1 MGNYSKVKRILL
13 VVLALMM
20 LLQTFSAVH
29 AVGDQTEDHRTNIR
43 RYNADARTEKYLLDY
58 CLQPSAKFESED
70 RSIVALS
77 KEITAGISSNYE
89 KAKAIHDW
97 VCNNISYDY
106 DFLNATKR
114 YRGDLLTAAPD
125 DLKAA
130 SLDYTE
136 IAYRTSAIG
145 TLEIGRTICSG
156 YASLSVALLRAAG
169 IPAKYVT
176 GMASGSETVNHAWTE
191 AYVDK
196 RWIIMDTTWDSGNK
210 WEGGK
215 VTASPGLIRHQ
226 YFDPSLEAFSKDH
239 VIAAYKP
246 HIGTLVED
254 GKLIYCGNRGEDLE
268 ECSSMEDFAF
278 RENKFIKNIVV
289 PEGVKVIQPFA
300 FSYCDSLTSIT
311 LPKTLR
317 TIKSL
322 AFYESNALK
331 TIDIANGLTHIDSNA
346 FSDCLSI
353 ESVTLPDT
361 LLEIGGLAFSGC
373 VSLKTIDIPEG
384 TTTLGEFAF
393 AKCTLLESV
402 TIPGSVRKIGR
413 NTFFG
418 CDSLKTVNLLNGVAE
433 IPDSMFMSCYQL
445 TELLIPPSV
454 NNIDPKAF
462 ETEGQTLK
470 IYGVPGS
477 TAEQKANEFV
487 KEKNPTYFPGRFFPY
502 ITFELLSAQPTA
514 SRVLVDGDFVAFD
527 AYSILGNNYF
537 KLRDLAYILS
547 GTRKQFDVGWE
558 ARANAIKLT
567 SGFAY
572 SPTGEEMKSGGW
584 GNRMPV
590 PTASKII
597 LDGKSVN
604 LTAYTIDGSNYFK
617 LRDIGQAFNF
627 GVSWNEAANTI
638 SIDTNR
644 SYSKM

>member
-1 MGNYSKVKRILL
+1 MGNFRKGKRIL
-13 VVLALMM
+13 VIVLAMVIALSA
-20 LLQTFSAVH
+20 FSAVH
-29 AVGDQTEDHRTNIR
+29 AAGDQAEDYQTNVR

-58 CLQPSAKFESED
+58 CLQPSAKFESDD
-70 RSIVALS
+70 RSIIALS
-77 KEITAGISSNYE
+77 KEITAGISGNYE

-106 DFLNATKR
+106 DFLYATRR
-114 YRGDLLTAAPD
+114 YRGDLLTADPD

-145 TLEIGRTICSG
+145 TLELRRSVCSG

-215 VTASPGLIRHQ
+215 ETASAGLLYHR
-226 YFDPSLEAFSKDH
+226 YFDPALENFSSNH
-239 VIAAYKP
+239 VIADYKP
-246 HIGTLVED
+246 RIGTLIEE
-254 GKLIYCGNRGEDLE
+254 GKLIYCGNRGEDLDE
-268 ECSSMEDFAF
+268 YSSMEDFAF

-322 AFYESNALK
+322 AFHESGALK
-331 TIDIANGLTHIDSNA
+331 TVDIAAGLTHIDTNA

-353 ESVTLPDT
+353 ESITLPDT
-361 LLEIGGLAFSGC
+361 LLEIGSFAFANC
-373 VSLKTIDIPEG
+373 VSLKNIDIPEG
-384 TTTLGEFAF
+384 TTAIGEFAF
-393 AKCTLLESV
+393 AKCTSLESV
-402 TIPGSVRKIGR
+402 TIPGSVRKIER
-413 NTFFG
+413 NTFFA
-418 CDSLKTVNLLNGVAE
+418 CDSLKTVNLLNGVVE
-433 IPDSMFMSCYQL
+433 IPDSMFMSCQQL
-445 TELLIPPSV
+445 IELIIPPSV
-454 NNIDPKAF
+454 TNLDPSAF

-470 IYGVPGS
+470 IYGVSGS
-477 TAEQKANEFV
+477 AAEQIANEFMRV
-487 KEKNPTYFPGRFFPY
+487 KNPTHFPGRFFPY
-502 ITFELLSAQPTA
+502 VTFELLSAQPTA
-514 SRVLVDGDFVAFD
+514 SSVLVDGDFVAFD

-537 KLRDLAYILS
+537 KLRDLAYILN
-547 GTRKQFDVGWE
+547 GTRKQFDVGWD

-567 SGFAY
+567 SGASY
-572 SPTGEEMKSGGW
+572 SPTGEEMVSGGW
-584 GNRMPV
+584 GNRAPV

-627 GVSWNEAANTI
+627 SVSWNESANTI

-644 SYSKM
+644 SYSNR